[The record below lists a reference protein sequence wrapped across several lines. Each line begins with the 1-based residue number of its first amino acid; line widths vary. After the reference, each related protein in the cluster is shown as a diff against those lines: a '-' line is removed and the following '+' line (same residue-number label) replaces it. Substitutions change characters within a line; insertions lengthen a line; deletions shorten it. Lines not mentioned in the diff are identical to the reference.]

1 MWKECIALSR
11 SNRLALSCKKDSSN
25 KLNSKGIG
33 NALCV
38 AYPFFIILQR
48 SLWEYQGHSSECPQ
62 RNAHY
67 YCIPLCARILRQ
79 GHHFIWPQRLGDR

>member
-1 MWKECIALSR
+1 VEKCIVLSL
-11 SNRLALSCKKDSSN
+11 SNRLALSCPKDSSN

-38 AYPFFIILQR
+38 AYPFLFCKR
-48 SLWEYQGHSSECPQ
+48 SLWEYQGQGSECPQ
-62 RNAHY
+62 RDAHY